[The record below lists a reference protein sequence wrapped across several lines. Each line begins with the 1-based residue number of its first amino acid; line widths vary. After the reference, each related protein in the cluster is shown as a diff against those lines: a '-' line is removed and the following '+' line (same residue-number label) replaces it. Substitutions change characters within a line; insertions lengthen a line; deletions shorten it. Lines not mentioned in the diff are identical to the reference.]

1 MFSVGVS
8 AIMKTDS
15 IGAIT
20 NAAIKTELMDQKS
33 IFFRNKI
40 LFVCILLSI
49 KTRLL
54 EPNFHEKNMDM
65 V

>member
-1 MFSVGVS
+1 
-8 AIMKTDS
+8 MKTDS

-49 KTRLL
+49 KMRLL
-54 EPNFHEKNMDM
+54 EPNFHKKNIDM

>member
-49 KTRLL
+49 KMRLL
-54 EPNFHEKNMDM
+54 EPIFYEKNMDM